1 MQTKKRSKT
10 PVVSSSEPSINILSY
25 NIDLIKALNY
35 YNVNS
40 SCKEKQE
47 WTIELLQEMDI
58 NNKNDI
64 KDILIKDVPD
74 HEFHSIGSLARLK
87 IRDQYLSDKEEL
99 FIQNEIKRLVSS
111 YKKSEDVMEKSP
123 KIIQKNIN
131 MIPKNFLEFTE
142 SLEIM
147 VDEFI
152 NDNRS
157 NLEFNPLIKIH
168 DLSSNLISKIPDI
181 ILPRLEELNLVI
193 SGSDDELVEGY
204 SNLSRP
210 KIRKLIKA
218 YSDLI
223 ESSQIEKK
231 AVRVARKPRKKREQP
246 VSKIVAKVN
255 YQKENEELNL
265 KSELPSKL
273 VGATEVWLYNTKYK
287 KLQVYK
293 VTEPSKMSVKG
304 TTLIGWD
311 PVLSNMKPI
320 RKPTEIKNL
329 VTMGKRE
336 LNRTYKDLP
345 TKEQTVNGR
354 LNEHTIILKVFS

>member
-74 HEFHSIGSLARLK
+74 HEFQSLGSLARLK

-111 YKKSEDVMEKSP
+111 YKKSEDVIEKSP

-142 SLEIM
+142 SLEVM

-193 SGSDDELVEGY
+193 SGSDEELVEGY

-246 VSKIVAKVN
+246 VSKIISKLQFMKE
-255 YQKENEELNL
+255 YQEYDL
-265 KSELPSKL
+265 KSELPSSL
-273 VGATEVWLYNTKYK
+273 VGAKEAWIFNTKYR
-287 KLQVYK
+287 KLSLYRVA
-293 VTEPSKMSVKG
+293 EPSKMSVKG

-311 PVLSNMKPI
+311 VKSSFSKTI
-320 RKPTEIKNL
+320 RKPEILKQFQS
-329 VTMGKRE
+329 MGKRDISKSFKE
-336 LNRTYKDLP
+336 IRSVESPVTGRINKDC
-345 TKEQTVNGR
+345 
-354 LNEHTIILKVFS
+354 IILKVF